1 MPLPCSRLLTRY
13 TSGVAIGLVSTFRL
27 MGGAIA
33 GAIFTSV
40 QRSRFADVLPGQI
53 TSAAAS
59 SGYSGSIPALLA
71 AAKLNTAVAY
81 SKVPGTSPAVIA
93 AAQLAVKQSNV
104 QSFSLVF
111 KVAIAFCIVGIIA
124 ALFTKTVDVKK
135 KNNERA
141 VILENEKKPV
151 KIKSVV

>member
-1 MPLPCSRLLTRY
+1 
-13 TSGVAIGLVSTFRL
+13 

-40 QRSRFADVLPGQI
+40 QRSRFADVLPGHI
-53 TSAAAS
+53 ASAAAS
-59 SGYSGSIPALLA
+59 SGYKGSIPALIA

-81 SKVPGTSPAVIA
+81 NKIPGISPAVIA
-93 AAQLAVKQSNV
+93 AAQFGVKESNV

-111 KVAIAFCIVGIIA
+111 KVAIAFCGLGIIA
-124 ALFTKTVDVKK
+124 ALCTKTVDVKK

-141 VILENEKKPV
+141 VRLENEKIDV
-151 KIKSVV
+151 AVKSVV